1 MSTAF
6 DLANPPGTKCISGCI
21 HIFNKQAAAHRLA
34 LGARATVYGEK
45 NLVFSGPRVS
55 AVKTAGTN
63 AITVTY
69 SGIGMEGGGLK
80 LRGQYG
86 FDVCYGKCDN
96 VTSSIDPLD
105 AANAGAPQTLSS
117 PEGMKPRISSNVGG
131 FGWYQANLTA
141 VSGSTVTVN
150 GPASMAGQTIT
161 KVRYGHDDMPTVF
174 LNTGP
179 AIFNAEGLP
188 ATPGIYVVSP

>member
-1 MSTAF
+1 
-6 DLANPPGTKCISGCI
+6 
-21 HIFNKQAAAHRLA
+21 
-34 LGARATVYGEK
+34 
-45 NLVFSGPRVS
+45 VS